1 MRFFRSEKHTQHSEF
16 RNDRETI
23 FPIVMACMNMS
34 KQRVGALIVLQNDI
48 PLSEFIRTGEEVD
61 AKIKDTAEKYKKS
74 VEEYKKSLGE
84 KNIMYIQNDILM
96 NKLLTLLTENNT
108 LA

>member
-1 MRFFRSEKHTQHSEF
+1 MEEL
-16 RNDRETI
+16 
-23 FPIVMACMNMS
+23 V
-34 KQRVGALIVLQNDI
+34 KQENLDVTD
-48 PLSEFIRTGEEVD
+48 EEVD
-61 AKIKDTAEKYKKS
+61 AKIKDTAEKYKKT

-96 NKLLTLLTENNT
+96 NKLITMLTENNT